1 MNVKQITE
9 YIKLGIGFY
18 EDRGDDHAIEALQN
32 VLNYINGGSK
42 KPVNKAKE
50 LPTEDGAVSCEPKD
64 IETKYIRA
72 VIPTRFDLKKETYEI
87 VNSHKELDIVSYYD
101 KVGFRNVGS
110 ATAGIGQNVIYV
122 GGKIVKDTDRNNTL
136 ILLEDEADGH
146 PYFLFVETGSQNV
159 EFVKGE

>member
-1 MNVKQITE
+1 MNVKQIVD

-18 EDRGDDHAIEALQN
+18 EDKKDEHAVEVLQN
-32 VLNYINGGSK
+32 VLNYINVNGKKPSK
-42 KPVNKAKE
+42 KAE
-50 LPTEDGAVSCEPKD
+50 STTEETVDYEPKD
-64 IETKYIRA
+64 IEARHIRA

-136 ILLEDEADGH
+136 VLLEDEVDGH

-159 EFVKGE
+159 EFVKGG

>member
-1 MNVKQITE
+1 MNVKQIAE

-18 EDRGDDHAIEALQN
+18 EDKGDEHAIEVLQN
-32 VLNYINGGSK
+32 VLDYINLGSK
-42 KPVNKAKE
+42 KPTNKVKE
-50 LPTEDGAVSCEPKD
+50 LPTEVAADYEPKD
-64 IETKYIRA
+64 VETKHIRA

-101 KVGFRNVGS
+101 KVGFRKVGS

-122 GGKIVKDTDRNNTL
+122 GGKIVKYTDRNNTL

-146 PYFLFVETGSQNV
+146 PYFLFVETGSANV
-159 EFVKGE
+159 EFIKGE

>member
-1 MNVKQITE
+1 MNVKQIVD

-18 EDRGDDHAIEALQN
+18 EDKKDEHAVEVLQN
-32 VLNYINGGSK
+32 VLNYINVNGKKPSK
-42 KPVNKAKE
+42 KAE
-50 LPTEDGAVSCEPKD
+50 STTEEAVDYEPKD

-87 VNSHKELDIVSYYD
+87 VNSHKELEIVSYYD
-101 KVGFRNVGS
+101 KIGFRNVGS

-136 ILLEDEADGH
+136 VLLEDEADGH
-146 PYFLFVETGSQNV
+146 PYFLFVETGSANV

>member
-1 MNVKQITE
+1 MNVKQIMD

-18 EDRGDDHAIEALQN
+18 EDKKDEHAVEVLQN

-42 KPVNKAKE
+42 KLTNKVKE
-50 LPTEDGAVSCEPKD
+50 LPTEDAVDYEPKD

-87 VNSHKELDIVSYYD
+87 VNSHKELEIVSYYD

-122 GGKIVKDTDRNNTL
+122 RGKIVKDTERNNTL

-146 PYFLFVETGSQNV
+146 PYFLFVETVGQNV

>member
-18 EDRGDDHAIEALQN
+18 EDKGDDHAIEVLQN

-42 KPVNKAKE
+42 KTTKKVEE
-50 LPTEDGAVSCEPKD
+50 LPTEVVVDYEPKD
-64 IETKYIRA
+64 IDAKYIRA
-72 VIPTRFDLKKETYEI
+72 AIPTRFDLRKETYEK
-87 VNSHKELDIVSYYD
+87 VNSHNELDIISYYD
-101 KVGFRNVGS
+101 KVGFMKVGS
-110 ATAGIGQNVIYV
+110 ATAGIGQNIIYV

-136 ILLEDEADGH
+136 ILLEDEADAH
-146 PYFLFVETGSQNV
+146 PYFLFVETGSANV

>member
-18 EDRGDDHAIEALQN
+18 EDKGDEHAIEVLQN

-42 KPVNKAKE
+42 KPTKKVEE
-50 LPTEDGAVSCEPKD
+50 LPTEDAVDYEPKD
-64 IETKYIRA
+64 VETKYIRA

-101 KVGFRNVGS
+101 KVGFRKVGS

-136 ILLEDEADGH
+136 VLLEDEADKH
-146 PYFLFVETGSQNV
+146 PYFLFVETGSANV
-159 EFVKGE
+159 EFIKGE

>member
-1 MNVKQITE
+1 MNVKQIAE
-9 YIKLGIGFY
+9 YVKLGIGFY
-18 EDRGDDHAIEALQN
+18 EDRGDEHAIEVLQN

-42 KPVNKAKE
+42 KSTKKVEE
-50 LPTEDGAVSCEPKD
+50 LPTEDAVDYEPKD

-72 VIPTRFDLKKETYEI
+72 AIPTRFDLKKETYEI
-87 VNSHKELDIVSYYD
+87 VNSHKELEIVSYYD

-136 ILLEDEADGH
+136 ILLEDEVDGH

-159 EFVKGE
+159 ECVKGE

>member
-18 EDRGDDHAIEALQN
+18 EDKGDEHAIEVLHN

-42 KPVNKAKE
+42 KPTKKVEE
-50 LPTEDGAVSCEPKD
+50 LPTEVAVDYEPKD
-64 IETKYIRA
+64 IDAKYFRA
-72 VIPTRFDLKKETYEI
+72 AIPTRFDLKKETYEI

-101 KVGFRNVGS
+101 KVGFRKVGS

-122 GGKIVKDTDRNNTL
+122 GGKIVKDTDSNNTL

-146 PYFLFVETGSQNV
+146 PYFLFVETGSANV
-159 EFVKGE
+159 EFIKGE

>member
-1 MNVKQITE
+1 MNVKQIMD

-18 EDRGDDHAIEALQN
+18 EDKKDEHAVEVLQN

-42 KPVNKAKE
+42 KPTNKVKE
-50 LPTEDGAVSCEPKD
+50 LPTEVAVDYEPKD
-64 IETKYIRA
+64 VETKHIRA

-87 VNSHKELDIVSYYD
+87 VNSHKEMDIVSYYD
-101 KVGFRNVGS
+101 KVGFRKVGS

-122 GGKIVKDTDRNNTL
+122 GGKIVKDTDSNNTL

-146 PYFLFVETGSQNV
+146 PYFLFVETGSANI
-159 EFVKGE
+159 EFIKGE

>member
-1 MNVKQITE
+1 MNVKQIAE

-18 EDRGDDHAIEALQN
+18 EDKGDEHAIEVLQN
-32 VLNYINGGSK
+32 VLDYINLGSK
-42 KPVNKAKE
+42 KPTSKVKE
-50 LPTEDGAVSCEPKD
+50 LPTEVAADYEPKD
-64 IETKYIRA
+64 VETKYIRA
-72 VIPTRFDLKKETYEI
+72 VIPTRFDLKRETYEI

-101 KVGFRNVGS
+101 KVGFRKVGS

-146 PYFLFVETGSQNV
+146 PYFLFVETGSANV

>member
-1 MNVKQITE
+1 MNVKQIAE

-18 EDRGDDHAIEALQN
+18 EDKGDEHAIEVLQN
-32 VLNYINGGSK
+32 VLDYINLGSK
-42 KPVNKAKE
+42 KPANKVKE
-50 LPTEDGAVSCEPKD
+50 LPVENTPDYEPKE

-87 VNSHKELDIVSYYD
+87 VNSHKELEIVSYYD
-101 KVGFRNVGS
+101 KVGFRKVGS

-146 PYFLFVETGSQNV
+146 PYFLFVETGSANV